1 MEHCCGCDLFLT
13 VLGSSC
19 PVIYSAGNIT
29 AQQSNARRDM
39 PHSKLSRL
47 VALSPPPLYYG
58 GCIWHCNFLRN
69 QLSSTVQNLEKW
81 QDQTNCLTSLALKMS
96 VTLFL
101 FAYAWWL
108 LLCNIV
114 LHKRTNSQFKQTQD
128 CTNNAIVAELN
139 VVDAQKNVGIRNSN
153 VLRKLTKWWPKGS
166 HSWTTMIKCF
176 HLVPNHLCKHSRDV
190 GPDWKC
196 AHKVVQG
203 MQNLQ
208 GKHLQFCSC
217 LHCNDQQR
225 GHLITAVNKH
235 KSFVT
240 DHQNEHL
247 HLYDSMFL

>member
-1 MEHCCGCDLFLT
+1 M
-13 VLGSSC
+13 SC
-19 PVIYSAGNIT
+19 YIFCRQHNCPAIKCKKRHATLQIVKACS
-29 AQQSNARRDM
+29 
-39 PHSKLSRL
+39 L
-47 VALSPPPLYYG
+47 V
-58 GCIWHCNFLRN
+58 
-69 QLSSTVQNLEKW
+69 SSTSVLRWLHLTLQFLEKPAFLNSSELRKW
-81 QDQTNCLTSLALKMS
+81 QDWTNCFTSIALKMS

-114 LHKRTNSQFKQTQD
+114 LHQRTNSQFKQTQD
-128 CTNNAIVAELN
+128 CTNNAIIAELN
-139 VVDAQKNVGIRNSN
+139 IVDAQKNVGIRNSN
-153 VLRKLTKWWPKGS
+153 VLRKLTPWWPKGS
-166 HSWTTMIKCF
+166 HTWTTMIKCS

-225 GHLITAVNKH
+225 DNLITAVNRH

-247 HLYDSMFL
+247 QLYDSMLF